1 MPAKTYF
8 KLSEA
13 KAIESRRQ
21 DLNNYLKALIN
32 RRDMRTCNYFRKFID
47 LDNNSQNSQKFDAKK
62 IGSIVD
68 FS

>member
-32 RRDMRTCNYFRKFID
+32 RRDMRTC
-47 LDNNSQNSQKFDAKK
+47 
-62 IGSIVD
+62 
-68 FS
+68 